1 MTPEE
6 NKLVHNIEVLGL
18 TQQRAGELAGIP
30 SPGKALAKPEVIE
43 AREKLRQ
50 HMAVTTQIT
59 RESVIEGI
67 KDAIDMARIINEPMP
82 MIAGW
87 QAISKILGYDK
98 PATINVTING
108 DVREMRRQI
117 KALPE
122 TELLQLADETGIIDA
137 DFYPVAGNG

>member
-6 NKLVHNIEVLGL
+6 TKLVHNIEVLGL
-18 TQQRAGELAGIP
+18 SQQRAGELAGIS
-30 SPGKALAKPEVIE
+30 SPGKALSKPDVAD

-50 HMAVTTQIT
+50 HMAITTQVT
-59 RESVIEGI
+59 RETIIEGI

-87 QAISKILGYDK
+87 TQISKLLGFDK
-98 PATINVTING
+98 PATINVTIAG

-117 KALPE
+117 KAMPE
-122 TELLQLADETGIIDA
+122 ADLLQLADETGIIDA
-137 DFYPVAGNG
+137 DFYPVSQSG

>member
-6 NKLVHNIEVLGL
+6 NKLIHNIEVLGL
-18 TQQRAGELAGIP
+18 PKQRAGELAGIVNTDY
-30 SPGKALAKPEVIE
+30 ALNKPEVAE

-50 HMAVTTQIT
+50 HMAVTTAVT
-59 RESVIEGI
+59 RETVIEGI
-67 KDAIDMARIINEPMP
+67 KEAIDMARIINEPVP

-87 QAISKILGYDK
+87 TQIAKLLGFDK
-98 PATINVTING
+98 PATINVTITG

-122 TELLQLADETGIIDA
+122 AELLQLADETGIIDA
-137 DFYPVAGNG
+137 DFYPVADNG